1 MCEIKEKKVTSGK
14 EHYEIIKD
22 NITIRVTVNGIRYVQ
37 QVQSHTTLLKFIRDT
52 LHLNGTKLGCGD
64 GECGACT
71 VIMDDKPVR
80 SCIILAA
87 EADGSEIITVEGLK
101 VKEEELHP
109 LQQAF
114 LETGAV
120 QCGFCTP
127 GMLMAAKALLDKS
140 PNPSEDEIKVAMSG
154 HLCRCTGYKPI
165 ADAIKLAA
173 ERMK

>member
-1 MCEIKEKKVTSGK
+1 VKV
-14 EHYEIIKD
+14 E
-22 NITIRVTVNGIRYVQ
+22 NGVGLVKVEGMINGRRFSEYV
-37 QVQSHTTLLKFIRDT
+37 SPAATLLQLIRDT
-52 LHLNGTKLGCGD
+52 LCLNGTKQGCGE

-71 VIMDDKPVR
+71 VIMNGEAVR

-87 EADGSEIITVEGLK
+87 EADGAVITTVEALASPDGT
-101 VKEEELHP
+101 LHP
-109 LQQAF
+109 VQSAF

-127 GMLMAAKALLDKS
+127 GMLMATKALLDETHE
-140 PNPSEDEIKVAMSG
+140 PQDEDIRRAMSG

-173 ERMK
+173 RAFRSGKSDV